1 MLEAAPE
8 GLLRVN
14 RGPDTIR
21 LNNLLTFMT
30 NAILKSGKEIFR
42 LWKPTKFNM
51 PGLNER
57 AKELNARC
65 REVVSHWNIARLPRS
80 GSLAEL
86 KYRA

>member
-1 MLEAAPE
+1 MLEAAPA

-14 RGPDTIR
+14 RGPDTTR

-30 NAILKSGKEIFR
+30 NAILKSGNR
-42 LWKPTKFNM
+42 LWKPTKFNI
-51 PGLNER
+51 PGWNER
-57 AKELNARC
+57 AKELDARC
-65 REVVSHWNIARLPRS
+65 REVVSHWNIARLPGS